1 MEYADFK
8 SWPGISSCGVFARH
22 GFPSDLLIPVLV
34 SMATLFSARS
44 PTFTHGEQR
53 LWRDVEGCAFEKL
66 YFFFFLS
73 LFPICVEISFHEC
86 VCVCVCVRVCVC
98 ACTLVTVRTVFGE
111 ISTVTPASIWITS
124 RAYWID
130 YWMAMTTGYDL
141 DLEVW
146 WWPCQ
151 AVIHSIL
158 LHHKWLNRLEDKV
171 WLL

>member
-66 YFFFFLS
+66 YFFFF
-73 LFPICVEISFHEC
+73 FISFSHLCWNKLSWVCVCLCVCAC
-86 VCVCVCVRVCVC
+86 VCVCVYFSYSANSVWGNQHGD
-98 ACTLVTVRTVFGE
+98 T
-111 ISTVTPASIWITS
+111 SIYLDNIT
-124 RAYWID
+124 RILD
-130 YWMAMTTGYDL
+130 RLLDGYD
-141 DLEVW
+141 
-146 WWPCQ
+146 
-151 AVIHSIL
+151 
-158 LHHKWLNRLEDKV
+158 NRLRPGFGGMMMTVSGCNSLDIIAS
-171 WLL
+171 